1 MARAGPPEQL
11 VKAAMEEFEMAPFG
25 RKDTGSPV
33 FKFSVK
39 GEKLVNNKGN
49 PAWPKGRSYVRRHT
63 NWPLF
68 KANYLK
74 EFGVEVEK
82 QQEEEKEDDLF
93 AEFNDLFAECNV
105 NPEKKDVPSKGFPN
119 AKDVSL
125 KESPRK
131 KDDSLKDSKKGI
143 DFDFLMAVISF

>member
-11 VKAAMEEFEMAPFG
+11 IKAAVEEFEMAPFG

-39 GEKLVNNKGN
+39 GEKLVNKDGN
-49 PAWPKGRSYVRRHT
+49 PAWPKGRSHVRRLT

-68 KANYLK
+68 RAKYLK
-74 EFGVEVEK
+74 DQGVEEETTQV
-82 QQEEEKEDDLF
+82 EEKEDDLL
-93 AEFNDLFAECNV
+93 AEVNV
-105 NPEKKDVPSKGFPN
+105 NLEKKDASSKGFPS

-131 KDDSLKDSKKGI
+131 KEDSLKESKKGI
-143 DFDFLMAVISF
+143 GFDVLMAMISF